1 MGARPT
7 KPGVSGVHTHMTN
20 SLNTPAEALEYSYP
34 LRVRQYSLRPGRGG
48 DGRHRGGDG
57 IIREIEV
64 LTEAEV
70 TLLSDRRRNGPWGLS
85 GGADGL
91 PGNASVVRADG
102 SIEKLAGKSNVR
114 LEKGERIR
122 VETPGAGGWGNSKNQ
137 HR

>member
-1 MGARPT
+1 MGARPA

-20 SLNTPAEALEYSYP
+20 SWNTPAEALEYAYP
-34 LRVRQYSLRPGRGG
+34 LRVRHYSLRPGSGG

-57 IIREIEV
+57 IVREIEV

-70 TLLSDRRRNGPWGLS
+70 TLLSDRRRSGPWGLS

-102 SIEKLAGKSNVR
+102 SVEKLAGKSNVR
-114 LEKGERIR
+114 LHQGERIR
-122 VETPGAGGWGNSKNQ
+122 VETPGGGGWGHAKNK
-137 HR
+137 HH